1 MRKKG
6 PWQTVANRPET
17 FGASVAIVNKVRLA
31 TLVAALAAAVLLP
44 AAPASAQALRNQTGQ
59 TVDSVAAVVN
69 DDVITVRELDG
80 RVGLIERRLAQ
91 QHAPV
96 PPQDQLRAQVLNQ
109 MVLERIQLEKAKED
123 GIVVDDAA
131 VQKTLQRLAAANNLS
146 LDVYRARIEA
156 EGVPW
161 SVFTRDARNELTL
174 SKLREKE
181 VDSKVTVSDA
191 EVANYIAS
199 QRGPGARAQQDLR
212 IEHILVKAPAGA
224 SEADVAAAQK
234 KAEAILQQAKG
245 GAKFETLAKQNS
257 QAADAAKGGDLGF
270 KAPSTLPA
278 PFVTAAAQL
287 RPGEVNPDVI
297 RTDAGFEVM
306 RLVDRRVGVGGSAA
320 DAPKLVQTHVRH
332 ILLRVGEGQPEAG
345 ARQKL
350 LDIRQQIEAG
360 GDFAKFASTYSQDGS
375 ASQGG
380 DLGWISPGETVPEF
394 ERAMNNLKDGEI
406 SEPVR
411 SEYGYHLIQVLG
423 RREAEGSV
431 QQQLDLA
438 RQAIGQRKAEQAYA
452 DWLRQLRDSAY
463 VQYKIGGAVAQQQ

>member
-1 MRKKG
+1 M
-6 PWQTVANRPET
+6 
-17 FGASVAIVNKVRLA
+17 AIVNKLRLA
-31 TLVAALAAAVLLP
+31 TLAASVAVAALAP
-44 AAPASAQALRNQTGQ
+44 AAPAVAQALSTTQAGQ

-69 DDVITVRELDG
+69 DDVITVRELDE
-80 RVGLIERRLAQ
+80 RAGLIARRLQQ

-96 PPQDQLRAQVLNQ
+96 PPQDQLRSQVLEQ
-109 MVLERIQLEKAKED
+109 MVLERIQIEKAKED
-123 GIVVDDAA
+123 GIEVGDADI
-131 VQKTLQRLAAANNLS
+131 QRTLQRLAAANNLP
-146 LDVYRARIEA
+146 LDVYRSRIEA
-156 EGVPW
+156 EGVSW

-212 IEHILVKAPAGA
+212 IEHILVKVPADAAP
-224 SEADVAAAQK
+224 DVVAAAQK
-234 KAEAILQQAKG
+234 KAEAILQQAKSG
-245 GAKFETLAKQNS
+245 GKFESLAKDNS
-257 QAADAAKGGDLGF
+257 QAADAKQGGDLGF
-270 KAPSTLPA
+270 KAPGNLPDA
-278 PFVTAAAQL
+278 FVKAAAQL
-287 RPGEVNPDVI
+287 RPGELAPEVV
-297 RTDAGFEVM
+297 RTADGFEVV
-306 RLVDRRVGVGGSAA
+306 RLVDRRIGIGGSAA

-332 ILLRVGEGQPEAG
+332 ILIRVADAQSEAA

-360 GDFAKFASTYSQDGS
+360 GDFAQFARTYSQDGS

-411 SEYGYHLIQVLG
+411 SEYGYHLIQVEG
-423 RREAEGSV
+423 RREAEGSI
-431 QQQLDLA
+431 QQQMDLA
-438 RQAIGQRKAEQAYA
+438 RQAIGQRKAEQAYS

-463 VQYKIGGAVAQQQ
+463 VQYKIPVVSAQQ

>member
-31 TLVAALAAAVLLP
+31 TLAASVATAIFLP
-44 AAPASAQALRNQTGQ
+44 AAPAAAQALKAQAGQ

-69 DDVITVRELDG
+69 GDVITVRELDQ
-80 RVGLIERRLAQ
+80 RVGLIGRRLEQ

-109 MVLERIQLEKAKED
+109 MVIERIQLEKAKED
-123 GIVVDDAA
+123 GIVVDDAT
-131 VQKTLQRLAAANNLS
+131 VQKTLQRLAAANHLS
-146 LDVYRARIEA
+146 LDVYRSRIEA

-350 LDIRQQIEAG
+350 LEIRQQIEAG

>member
-1 MRKKG
+1 ML
-6 PWQTVANRPET
+6 A
-17 FGASVAIVNKVRLA
+17 AS
-31 TLVAALAAAVLLP
+31 LAAAVILP
-44 AAPASAQALRNQTGQ
+44 AAPAAAQALGNQADQ
-59 TVDSVAAVVN
+59 TVDSIAAVVN
-69 DDVITVRELDG
+69 DDVITVRELDE
-80 RVGLIERRLAQ
+80 RVGLIARRLEQ

-96 PPQDQLRAQVLNQ
+96 PPHDQLRSQVLNQ

-123 GIVVDDAA
+123 GIVVSDAD
-131 VQKTLQRLAAANNLS
+131 VQKTLNRLAAANKLP
-146 LDVYRARIEA
+146 LDVYRSRIEA

-181 VDSKVTVSDA
+181 VDSKITVSDA

-212 IEHILVKAPAGA
+212 IEHILVKVPAGA
-224 SEADVAAAQK
+224 AQDVVDAARK
-234 KAEAILQQAKG
+234 KAEAILQQAKT
-245 GAKFETLAKQNS
+245 GAKFESLAKDDS
-257 QAADAAKGGDLGF
+257 QAADAKQGGDLGF
-270 KAPSTLPA
+270 KAQANLPEA
-278 PFVTAAAQL
+278 FVKAASQL
-287 RPGEVNPDVI
+287 RPGEIAPDVI
-297 RTDAGFEVM
+297 RTDDGFEVM

-332 ILLRVGEGQPEAG
+332 ILIRVGDGESEAA

-360 GDFAKFASTYSQDGS
+360 GDFAQFAKSYSQDGS

-394 ERAMNNLKDGEI
+394 ERAMNNLKDNEI

-423 RREAEGSV
+423 RREAEGSI
-431 QQQLDLA
+431 QHQMDLA
-438 RQAIGQRKAEQAYA
+438 RQAIGQRKAEQAYS
-452 DWLRQLRDSAY
+452 DWLRQLRDTAY
-463 VQYKIGGAVAQQQ
+463 VQYKVAAPLAQQ

>member
-1 MRKKG
+1 
-6 PWQTVANRPET
+6 
-17 FGASVAIVNKVRLA
+17 VAIVNKVRFA
-31 TLVAALAAAVLLP
+31 TLAAFLAAAILLP
-44 AAPASAQALRNQTGQ
+44 APPAAAQALRGQSGQ

-69 DDVITVRELDG
+69 DDVITVRELDE
-80 RVGLIERRLAQ
+80 RTGLIERRLAQ

-96 PPQDQLRAQVLNQ
+96 PPKDQLRAQVLNQ
-109 MVLERIQLEKAKED
+109 MVLERVQLEKAKED

-212 IEHILVKAPAGA
+212 IEHILVKVPALA
-224 SEADVAAAQK
+224 AQADVDAAQK
-234 KAEAILQQAKG
+234 KAQAILQQAKSG
-245 GAKFETLAKQNS
+245 TKFETLAKENS
-257 QAADAAKGGDLGF
+257 QAADAKQGGDLGF
-270 KAPSTLPA
+270 LAPGNLPPA
-278 PFVTAAAQL
+278 FVTAASQL
-287 RPGEVNPDVI
+287 RPGEVNPDVL
-297 RTDAGFEVM
+297 RTDEGFEVM
-306 RLVDRRVGVGGSAA
+306 RLVDRRTGVGGSAA

-332 ILLRVGEGQPEAG
+332 ILLRVGDGEPEGA

-350 LDIRQQIEAG
+350 LEIRQQIEAG

-380 DLGWISPGETVPEF
+380 DLGWVSPGETVPEF

-423 RREAEGSV
+423 RREAQGSI
-431 QQQLDLA
+431 QHQMDLA

-463 VQYKIGGAVAQQQ
+463 VQYKVGGPLAQQQ

>member
-1 MRKKG
+1 M
-6 PWQTVANRPET
+6 
-17 FGASVAIVNKVRLA
+17 AIVNKVRLA
-31 TLVAALAAAVLLP
+31 TLAATVAAAIFLP
-44 AAPASAQALRNQTGQ
+44 AAPAAAQALKGQAGQ
-59 TVDSVAAVVN
+59 TVDSVAAIVN
-69 DDVITVRELDG
+69 NDVITVRELDE
-80 RVGLIERRLAQ
+80 RAGLIERRLQQ

-96 PPQDQLRAQVLNQ
+96 PPQDQLRTQVLNQ
-109 MVLERIQLEKAKED
+109 MVLERIQLEKAKDD
-123 GIVVDDAA
+123 GIVIDDAT
-131 VQKTLQRLAAANNLS
+131 VQKTLQRLAATNNMT
-146 LDVYRARIEA
+146 LDTYRSRIEA

-161 SVFTRDARNELTL
+161 SVFTRDARNELML

-181 VDSKVTVSDA
+181 VDSKVSVSDA

-212 IEHILVKAPAGA
+212 IEHILVKVPAGA
-224 SEADVAAAQK
+224 PQVDVDAAQK

-245 GAKFETLAKQNS
+245 GAKFESLAKENS
-257 QAADAAKGGDLGF
+257 QAADAKNGGDLGF
-270 KAPSTLPA
+270 NSPGNLPA
-278 PFVTAAAQL
+278 PFVTAASQL
-287 RPGEVNPDVI
+287 RPGEVNPTVI
-297 RTDAGFEVM
+297 RTDDGFEVM
-306 RLVDRRVGVGGSAA
+306 RLVDRRSGVGGSAA

-332 ILLRVGEGQPEAG
+332 ILLRVGDGQPESA

-350 LDIRQQIEAG
+350 LEIRRQIDAG

-411 SEYGYHLIQVLG
+411 TEYGYHLIQVVG
-423 RREAEGSV
+423 RREAQGSV
-431 QQQLDLA
+431 QQQMDLA
-438 RQAIGQRKAEQAYA
+438 RQAIGQRKAEQAYS

-463 VQYKIGGAVAQQQ
+463 VQYKVGAPLAQPQ

>member
-1 MRKKG
+1 
-6 PWQTVANRPET
+6 
-17 FGASVAIVNKVRLA
+17 VAIVNKVRLA

-234 KAEAILQQAKG
+234 TAEAILQQAKG

-350 LDIRQQIEAG
+350 LEIRQQIEAG

-463 VQYKIGGAVAQQQ
+463 VQYKIGGAVAQEL

>member
-1 MRKKG
+1 
-6 PWQTVANRPET
+6 
-17 FGASVAIVNKVRLA
+17 VAIVNKVRFA
-31 TLVAALAAAVLLP
+31 TLAATLAAAILLP
-44 AAPASAQALRNQTGQ
+44 AAPAAAQALRGQSGQ
-59 TVDSVAAVVN
+59 TVDSVAAIVN
-69 DDVITVRELDG
+69 NDVITVRELDE
-80 RVGLIERRLAQ
+80 RTGLIERRLAQ

-123 GIVVDDAA
+123 GIVVDDTA

-212 IEHILVKAPAGA
+212 IEHILVKVPAGA
-224 SEADVAAAQK
+224 AQADVDAAQK
-234 KAEAILQQAKG
+234 KAQAILQQAKS
-245 GAKFETLAKQNS
+245 GAKFETLAKDNS
-257 QAADAAKGGDLGF
+257 QAADAKKGGDLGF
-270 KAPSTLPA
+270 QAPGNLPA
-278 PFVTAAAQL
+278 AFVTAASQL
-287 RPGEVNPDVI
+287 RPGEVNPDVL
-297 RTDAGFEVM
+297 RTDEGFEVM
-306 RLVDRRVGVGGSAA
+306 RLVDRRTGVGGSAA

-332 ILLRVGEGQPEAG
+332 ILLRVGEGESEGA

-350 LDIRQQIEAG
+350 LEIRRQIEAG

-423 RREAEGSV
+423 RREAQGSV
-431 QQQLDLA
+431 AQQMDLA

-463 VQYKIGGAVAQQQ
+463 VQYKIGGPLAQQQ

>member
-1 MRKKG
+1 M
-6 PWQTVANRPET
+6 
-17 FGASVAIVNKVRLA
+17 AIVNKVRLA
-31 TLVAALAAAVLLP
+31 TLAAALAAAIFLP
-44 AAPASAQALRNQTGQ
+44 AAPAAAQALKGQPGQ

-69 DDVITVRELDG
+69 NDVITVRELDE
-80 RVGLIERRLAQ
+80 RAALIARRLGQ

-131 VQKTLQRLAAANNLS
+131 VQKTLQRLATANNMT
-146 LDVYRARIEA
+146 LDVYRSRIEA

-199 QRGPGARAQQDLR
+199 QRGPGARAQQELH
-212 IEHILVKAPAGA
+212 IEHILVKAPTGA
-224 SEADVAAAQK
+224 PQAELDAAQK
-234 KAEAILQQAKG
+234 KAESILQQAKG
-245 GAKFETLAKQNS
+245 GAKFESLAKENS
-257 QAADAAKGGDLGF
+257 QAADAKTGGDLGF
-270 KAPSTLPA
+270 KAPGNLPA
-278 PFVTAAAQL
+278 PFVTAASQL

-297 RTDAGFEVM
+297 RTDDGFEVM
-306 RLVDRRVGVGGSAA
+306 RLVDRRTGVGGSAA

-332 ILLRVGEGQPEAG
+332 ILLRVGDGQPEGA

-350 LDIRQQIEAG
+350 LEIRRQIEAG
-360 GDFAKFASTYSQDGS
+360 ADFGKFASTYSQDGS

-423 RREAEGSV
+423 RREAQGSI
-431 QQQLDLA
+431 QQQMDLA
-438 RQAIGQRKAEQAYA
+438 RQAIGQRKAEQAYS
-452 DWLRQLRDSAY
+452 DWLRQLRDTAY
-463 VQYKIGGAVAQQQ
+463 VQYKVAVPLAQQ